1 MEIADIIKK
10 VEAGD
15 NVNAGKA
22 FDTVMGQKLK
32 DALDAKKI
40 ELATSMVHRKV
51 PKIKKVINHTSLR
64 ACLCRPIRKIETV
77 VYMKKRF

>member
-22 FDTVMGQKLK
+22 FDTDGSK
-32 DALDAKKI
+32 AKRC
-40 ELATSMVHRKV
+40 S
-51 PKIKKVINHTSLR
+51 
-64 ACLCRPIRKIETV
+64 
-77 VYMKKRF
+77 

>member
-40 ELATSMVHRKV
+40 ELATSMVDRKV
-51 PKIKKVINHTSLR
+51 NTD
-64 ACLCRPIRKIETV
+64 AEQE
-77 VYMKKRF
+77 

>member
-15 NVNAGKA
+15 NVNANKA

-40 ELATSMVHRKV
+40 ELASSMIDRNIPVEDQ
-51 PKIKKVINHTSLR
+51 P
-64 ACLCRPIRKIETV
+64 EEE
-77 VYMKKRF
+77 

>member
-22 FDTVMGQKLK
+22 FDTVMGQKMK

-40 ELATSMVHRKV
+40 ELATSMVD
-51 PKIKKVINHTSLR
+51 
-64 ACLCRPIRKIETV
+64 RKINPDAEQE
-77 VYMKKRF
+77 

>member
-40 ELATSMVHRKV
+40 ELATSMVDRKV
-51 PKIKKVINHTSLR
+51 NID
-64 ACLCRPIRKIETV
+64 AEQE
-77 VYMKKRF
+77 

>member
-22 FDTVMGQKLK
+22 FDTVMAIKMK

-40 ELATSMVHRKV
+40 ELASSMVD
-51 PKIKKVINHTSLR
+51 
-64 ACLCRPIRKIETV
+64 RKIDPAAEAE
-77 VYMKKRF
+77 

>member
-15 NVNAGKA
+15 NVNASKA

-40 ELATSMVHRKV
+40 ELASSMIDRNIPVEDQ
-51 PKIKKVINHTSLR
+51 P
-64 ACLCRPIRKIETV
+64 EEE
-77 VYMKKRF
+77 

>member
-40 ELATSMVHRKV
+40 ELATSMVD
-51 PKIKKVINHTSLR
+51 
-64 ACLCRPIRKIETV
+64 RKIEPV
-77 VYMKKRF
+77 EQD

>member
-1 MEIADIIKK
+1 MEITDIIKK

-15 NVNAGKA
+15 NVNANKA

-40 ELATSMVHRKV
+40 ELASSMIDRNISVEDQ
-51 PKIKKVINHTSLR
+51 P
-64 ACLCRPIRKIETV
+64 EEE
-77 VYMKKRF
+77 

>member
-15 NVNAGKA
+15 NVNANKA

-40 ELATSMVHRKV
+40 ELASSMIDLKV
-51 PKIKKVINHTSLR
+51 NPD
-64 ACLCRPIRKIETV
+64 AEQE
-77 VYMKKRF
+77 

>member
-15 NVNAGKA
+15 NVNANKA

-32 DALDAKKI
+32 DALDAKKVEI
-40 ELATSMVHRKV
+40 ASSMVDRNIPV
-51 PKIKKVINHTSLR
+51 EDPKE
-64 ACLCRPIRKIETV
+64 AE
-77 VYMKKRF
+77 

>member
-15 NVNAGKA
+15 NVNANKA

-40 ELATSMVHRKV
+40 ELASSMVDRQV
-51 PKIKKVINHTSLR
+51 NPD
-64 ACLCRPIRKIETV
+64 AEQE
-77 VYMKKRF
+77 

>member
-15 NVNAGKA
+15 NVNANKA

-40 ELATSMVHRKV
+40 ELATSMVDRKV
-51 PKIKKVINHTSLR
+51 NPD
-64 ACLCRPIRKIETV
+64 AEQE
-77 VYMKKRF
+77 

>member
-15 NVNAGKA
+15 NVNANKA
-22 FDTVMGQKLK
+22 FDTVMGQKMK

-40 ELATSMVHRKV
+40 ELASSM
-51 PKIKKVINHTSLR
+51 ID
-64 ACLCRPIRKIETV
+64 RKIPVEDQPEEEE
-77 VYMKKRF
+77 

>member
-10 VEAGD
+10 VVAGD
-15 NVNAGKA
+15 NVNANKA

-40 ELATSMVHRKV
+40 ELASSMVDRNV
-51 PKIKKVINHTSLR
+51 SPD
-64 ACLCRPIRKIETV
+64 AEQE
-77 VYMKKRF
+77 

>member
-15 NVNAGKA
+15 NVNANKA
-22 FDTVMGQKLK
+22 FDTVMGQKMK

-40 ELATSMVHRKV
+40 ELASSMIDRQVN
-51 PKIKKVINHTSLR
+51 PD
-64 ACLCRPIRKIETV
+64 AEQE
-77 VYMKKRF
+77 